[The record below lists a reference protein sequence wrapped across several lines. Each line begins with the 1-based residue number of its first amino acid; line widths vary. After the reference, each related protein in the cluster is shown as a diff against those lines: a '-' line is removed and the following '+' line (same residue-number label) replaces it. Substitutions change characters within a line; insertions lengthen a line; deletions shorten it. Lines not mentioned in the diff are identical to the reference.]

1 VRFLGCVKDCLVA
14 TGLVQKLFVMSVTN
28 IFMVSMGLT
37 DTLCM
42 IKKQLFMV
50 LVGMIKI
57 MVSVGMDDTKNQF
70 EKKTQNDT
78 DLRLSTAT
86 CLDKR
91 RRLLGQGRGHWVGG
105 RAPPPHRRRS
115 RG

>member
-1 VRFLGCVKDCLVA
+1 MLFPCNNICYLKYMWNPGKKHEGTESKQHEGGPTCDFSVCLKDCLVA

-28 IFMVSMGLT
+28 IFMVVMGLT

-57 MVSVGMDDTKNQF
+57 MVSVGMDRH
-70 EKKTQNDT
+70 KK
-78 DLRLSTAT
+78 SI
-86 CLDKR
+86 
-91 RRLLGQGRGHWVGG
+91 
-105 RAPPPHRRRS
+105 
-115 RG
+115 